1 MAYIQNGIG
10 YTLKCDKCGTLLHR
24 KGKDKPFLSLD
35 INELDSIAKEYGWL
49 INKRVHKCTKFYLY
63 KITIMTESDLKYW
76 KAVLNGV
83 VPEHLVTPEVVALR
97 DQQNKMLSLMAKKN
111 ADYGNAFNKG
121 CDKLGYRYGLA
132 RMYDKANRLVHL
144 IEDDFQGYSNPNVED
159 ESMFDTIQD
168 LGNYCNMLLAWQA
181 SNDGHEPT
189 IPSTGRV
196 ETVFIDISNL
206 VKTDKLI
213 LIEETSKKDV
223 TNEII
228 SAYGFEHLCKDKDG
242 YVYNLSAD
250 DKEIPVTSEHKENI
264 VAISHEDYEAGKD
277 FVKRKK

>member
-1 MAYIQNGIG
+1 
-10 YTLKCDKCGTLLHR
+10 
-24 KGKDKPFLSLD
+24 
-35 INELDSIAKEYGWL
+35 
-49 INKRVHKCTKFYLY
+49 
-63 KITIMTESDLKYW
+63 MTESDLKYW
-76 KAVLNGV
+76 KAVLGPV

-132 RMYDKANRLVHL
+132 RMYDKANRLIHL
-144 IEDDFQGYSNPNVED
+144 IEDDFQGYSNPNVKD

-168 LGNYCNMLLAWQA
+168 LANYCNMLLAWQA
-181 SNDGHEPT
+181 SNNGHEPI

-196 ETVFIDISNL
+196 EPNFIDISNL
-206 VKTDKLI
+206 VKTDKLV
-213 LIEETSKKDV
+213 LIEETSRKDV

-228 SAYGFEHLCKDKDG
+228 VAYGFDQLCKDKDG

-250 DKEIPVTSEHKENI
+250 DKEIPVTSEHKENV
-264 VAISHEDYEAGKD
+264 VAMSPNDYAAGKD

>member
-1 MAYIQNGIG
+1 
-10 YTLKCDKCGTLLHR
+10 
-24 KGKDKPFLSLD
+24 
-35 INELDSIAKEYGWL
+35 
-49 INKRVHKCTKFYLY
+49 
-63 KITIMTESDLKYW
+63 MTESDLKYW
-76 KAVLNGV
+76 KTVLNGV

-97 DQQNKMLSLMAKKN
+97 DQQNKMLNVMAKKN

-132 RMYDKANRLVHL
+132 RMYDKANRLIHL
-144 IEDDFQGYSNPNVED
+144 IEDDFQGYSNPNVKD

-168 LGNYCNMLLAWQA
+168 LANYCNMLLAWKA
-181 SNDGHEPT
+181 SDNGHEPI
-189 IPSTGRV
+189 IPFTRDMESP
-196 ETVFIDISNL
+196 FIDISVL

-213 LIEETSKKDV
+213 LMEESSKKDV

-228 SAYGFEHLCKDKDG
+228 ASYGFEHLCKDKDG

-264 VAISHEDYEAGKD
+264 VAISPDDYGPVRD
-277 FVKRKK
+277 SVKHKK

>member
-1 MAYIQNGIG
+1 
-10 YTLKCDKCGTLLHR
+10 
-24 KGKDKPFLSLD
+24 
-35 INELDSIAKEYGWL
+35 
-49 INKRVHKCTKFYLY
+49 
-63 KITIMTESDLKYW
+63 MTESDLKYW
-76 KAVLNGV
+76 KAVLGTV

-121 CDKLGYRYGLA
+121 CDKLGYKYGLA

-181 SNDGHEPT
+181 SNNGHEPT

-196 ETVFIDISNL
+196 ETVFIGISNL

-213 LIEETSKKDV
+213 LVEETSRKDV

-228 SAYGFEHLCKDKDG
+228 ASYGFENLCKDEDD
-242 YVYNLSAD
+242 YVYNLSID
-250 DKEIPVTSEHKENI
+250 NKEIPVTSEHKENVI
-264 VAISHEDYEAGKD
+264 ALSPEEYNAKKD
-277 FVKRKK
+277 SVKHKK

>member
-1 MAYIQNGIG
+1 
-10 YTLKCDKCGTLLHR
+10 
-24 KGKDKPFLSLD
+24 
-35 INELDSIAKEYGWL
+35 
-49 INKRVHKCTKFYLY
+49 
-63 KITIMTESDLKYW
+63 MTESDLKYW
-76 KAVLNGV
+76 KAVLGPV

-121 CDKLGYRYGLA
+121 CDKLGYKYGLA

-168 LGNYCNMLLAWQA
+168 LANYCNMLLAWQA
-181 SNDGHEPT
+181 SDNGHEPT

-213 LIEETSKKDV
+213 LVEETSRRVV
-223 TNEII
+223 TNEVIA
-228 SAYGFEHLCKDKDG
+228 SYGFENLCKDEDD

-250 DKEIPVTSEHKENI
+250 NKEIPVISEHKENVI
-264 VAISHEDYEAGKD
+264 ALSPEEYNARKD
-277 FVKRKK
+277 SVKHKK

>member
-1 MAYIQNGIG
+1 
-10 YTLKCDKCGTLLHR
+10 
-24 KGKDKPFLSLD
+24 
-35 INELDSIAKEYGWL
+35 
-49 INKRVHKCTKFYLY
+49 
-63 KITIMTESDLKYW
+63 MTESDLKYW

-97 DQQNKMLSLMAKKN
+97 DQQNKMLNLMAKKN

-121 CDKLGYRYGLA
+121 CDKLGYKYGLA
-132 RMYDKANRLVHL
+132 RMYDKLNRLIHF
-144 IEDDFQGYSNPNVED
+144 IEDDFNGYNKPNVED
-159 ESMFDTIQD
+159 ETMFDTIQD

-181 SNDGHEPT
+181 SNDEHEPT

-213 LIEETSKKDV
+213 LIEETSKRDV

-228 SAYGFEHLCKDKDG
+228 ATYGFEHLCKDKDG

-250 DKEIPVTSEHKENI
+250 DKEIPVTSEHKENVI
-264 VAISHEDYEAGKD
+264 AITSEDYKNGKD
-277 FVKRKK
+277 FVKHKK

>member
-1 MAYIQNGIG
+1 
-10 YTLKCDKCGTLLHR
+10 
-24 KGKDKPFLSLD
+24 
-35 INELDSIAKEYGWL
+35 
-49 INKRVHKCTKFYLY
+49 
-63 KITIMTESDLKYW
+63 MTESDLKYW
-76 KAVLNGV
+76 KTMLNGV

-97 DQQNKMLSLMAKKN
+97 DQQNKMLNLMAKKN

-132 RMYDKANRLVHL
+132 RMYDKANRLVKL
-144 IEDDFQGYSNPNVED
+144 IEDDFNGYYKPNVAD
-159 ESMFDTIQD
+159 ETMFDTVQD
-168 LGNYCNMLLAWQA
+168 LGNYCNMLLAWL
-181 SNDGHEPT
+181 STTVEGEPQ

-196 ETVFIDISNL
+196 ESTFIDISTL

-213 LIEETSKKDV
+213 LIEETSKRDV

-228 SAYGFEHLCKDKDG
+228 ASYGSEHLCRDKDG

-250 DKEIPVTSEHKENI
+250 NKEIPVTSEHKENI

-277 FVKRKK
+277 FVKCKK

>member
-1 MAYIQNGIG
+1 
-10 YTLKCDKCGTLLHR
+10 
-24 KGKDKPFLSLD
+24 
-35 INELDSIAKEYGWL
+35 
-49 INKRVHKCTKFYLY
+49 
-63 KITIMTESDLKYW
+63 MTESDLNFW
-76 KAVLNGV
+76 KTVLNGI

-132 RMYDKANRLVHL
+132 RMYDKTNRLIHL
-144 IEDDFQGYSNPNVED
+144 IEDDFQGYNNPNVKD

-168 LGNYCNMLLAWQA
+168 LANYCNMLLAWQA
-181 SNDGHEPT
+181 TNDGNEVK
-189 IPSTGRV
+189 IPSIVAVGSS
-196 ETVFIDISNL
+196 FIDISTL
-206 VKTDKLI
+206 IRTDRLI

-223 TNEII
+223 TNEIM
-228 SAYGFEHLCKDKDG
+228 SAYGVEHLCKDKDG

-250 DKEIPVTSEHKENI
+250 NKEIPVTSEHKENV
-264 VAISHEDYEAGKD
+264 VAISPEEYDAGKD

>member
-1 MAYIQNGIG
+1 
-10 YTLKCDKCGTLLHR
+10 
-24 KGKDKPFLSLD
+24 
-35 INELDSIAKEYGWL
+35 
-49 INKRVHKCTKFYLY
+49 
-63 KITIMTESDLKYW
+63 MTESDLKYW
-76 KAVLNGV
+76 KTALNGV
-83 VPEHLVTPEVVALR
+83 VPKYLVTPEVVALR
-97 DQQNKMLSLMAKKN
+97 DQQNMMLNLMAKKN

-132 RMYDKANRLVHL
+132 RIYDKANRLINL
-144 IEDDFQGYSNPNVED
+144 IEDDFNGYNNPNVED

-181 SNDGHEPT
+181 SDNEHEPT

-228 SAYGFEHLCKDKDG
+228 AAYGFEHLCKDKDG

-250 DKEIPVTSEHKENI
+250 NKEIPVTSEHKENVI
-264 VAISHEDYEAGKD
+264 AMSPEDYAS
-277 FVKRKK
+277 RKALLNIKSK